1 MKKVKKIEK
10 KLSLKKLQM
19 AKITNG
25 LNSIKGGSANA
36 VGGNGD
42 NDTVLDK
49 TIKDTIV
56 VQTGTN

>member
-19 AKITNG
+19 AKITNC
-25 LNSIKGGSANA
+25 LNSIKVGSVNA